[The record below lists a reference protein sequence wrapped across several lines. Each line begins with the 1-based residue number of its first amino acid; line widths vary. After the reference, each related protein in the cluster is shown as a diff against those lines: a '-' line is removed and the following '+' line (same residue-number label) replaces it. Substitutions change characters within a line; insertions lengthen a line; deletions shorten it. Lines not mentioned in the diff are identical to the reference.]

1 MKKSPSVRRKSLYF
15 FLLREKLS
23 NFTPAKQKGTA
34 FSAMMD
40 RMEKR
45 DTEVNSNPRFQPRK
59 GNG

>member
-1 MKKSPSVRRKSLYF
+1 MEKSPSVRKQSPYF
-15 FLLREKLS
+15 FLLREKLT

-34 FSAMMD
+34 FSAMVD

-45 DTEVNSNPRFQPRK
+45 DAEVNSNPLFQSRK